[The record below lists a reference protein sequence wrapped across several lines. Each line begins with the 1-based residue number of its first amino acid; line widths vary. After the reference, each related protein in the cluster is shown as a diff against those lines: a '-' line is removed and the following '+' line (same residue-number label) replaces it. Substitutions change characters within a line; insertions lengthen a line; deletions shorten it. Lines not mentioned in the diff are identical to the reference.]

1 MNPRHLAVAVAALTL
16 LGCGGPQ
23 DPATEDMTAS
33 EHEDQA
39 AREERLAQERA
50 AAYDPD
56 ARLRVGAVNPD
67 SPVYYGAEV
76 YNPTVV
82 HLDEA
87 REHRE
92 HAAAH
97 LAVADGLRAYA
108 EQECGEF
115 PADTRASCP
124 LLLGLESVENIERGV
139 RMHFSSQLD
148 LRPVV
153 DHIRCHIAFAAAE
166 GREGIEHCALY
177 VHGAEVRVE
186 GNSVILTT
194 TVPENVAE
202 LRRRVAI
209 QMN

>member
-1 MNPRHLAVAVAALTL
+1 MNTRHLAVAVAASLL

-23 DPATEDMTAS
+23 DPATEDLTAE

-39 AREERLAQERA
+39 AAEERLAQERA
-50 AAYDPD
+50 AEYDPD
-56 ARLRVGAVNPD
+56 ARMRVGSVNPD
-67 SPVYYGAEV
+67 SPVFYGPEV
-76 YNPTVV
+76 YNPTEV
-82 HLDEA
+82 HLDAA

-92 HAAAH
+92 HAEAH
-97 LAVADGLRAYA
+97 RTVADQLRVYA
-108 EQECGEF
+108 QQECAEF

-124 LLLGLESVENIERGV
+124 LLLGLETVENIDGGV
-139 RMHFSSQLD
+139 RMHFASQLD

-177 VHGAEVRVE
+177 VHGAQVRVE

-194 TVPENVAE
+194 TVPGNVEE
-202 LRRRVAI
+202 LRRRVAV
-209 QMN
+209 QLQ